1 MKFTPPLVRAR
12 FLRRYKRF
20 LADVELDGECVTVHC
35 PNTGSM
41 TNCLVEGSD
50 CWLMPSDNP
59 KRKYRFGL
67 ELVTTTTGHV
77 AGVNTL
83 RANALV
89 EEALSEGVI
98 SELTS
103 YDEVRRE
110 VKINDKSRIDF
121 QLIKSER
128 QCFLEVKSV
137 TLSFGSGLGL
147 FPDTKSVRALKHVK
161 ELMALSRQGHES
173 ALLFCVQ
180 HSGVASVAPAADI
193 YPEYAAAL
201 VEAQSEGVSIL
212 AYGADV
218 NDKEIRLTK
227 ALPVLL

>member
-1 MKFTPPLVRAR
+1 MKFTPALVRAR

-20 LADVELDGECVTVHC
+20 LVDVELGGERVTVHC

-67 ELVTTTTGHV
+67 ELVTTTTGHI

-83 RANALV
+83 RANGLV
-89 EEALSEGVI
+89 EEALRDGVI
-98 SELTS
+98 SELAS
-103 YDEVRRE
+103 FEEMRRE
-110 VKINDKSRIDF
+110 VKINEKSRIDF
-121 QLIKSER
+121 QLTQGDQ

-137 TLSFGSGLGL
+137 TLSFDGLQGL

-161 ELMALSRQGHES
+161 ELISLTQSGHKA

-180 HSGVASVAPAADI
+180 HSGVRRVAPAVDI
-193 YPEYAAAL
+193 YPEYALALKAAQK
-201 VEAQSEGVSIL
+201 AGVSIV
-212 AYGADV
+212 AYAADISEQ
-218 NDKEIRLTK
+218 EIRLTK
-227 ALPVLL
+227 PLPVIL

>member
-1 MKFTPPLVRAR
+1 MEFAPPLICAR

-20 LADVELDGECVTVHC
+20 LVDVELEGECVTVHC

-67 ELVTTTTGHV
+67 ELVTTATGDI

-83 RANALV
+83 RANGLV
-89 EEALSEGVI
+89 EEALRKGAI
-98 SELTS
+98 SELAA
-103 YDEVRRE
+103 YDEIRRE

-121 QLIKSER
+121 QLTR
-128 QCFLEVKSV
+128 NGQLCFLEVKSV
-137 TLSFGSGLGL
+137 TLSFDGGLGL

-161 ELMALSRQGHES
+161 ELMALVDLGHEA

-180 HSGVASVAPAADI
+180 HSGVTSVAPAVEI
-193 YPEYAAAL
+193 YPEYAQALREARAA
-201 VEAQSEGVSIL
+201 GVLML
-212 AYGADV
+212 AYGT
-218 NDKEIRLTK
+218 KISETGISLTK
-227 ALPVLL
+227 AIPVNL

>member
-20 LADVELDGECVTVHC
+20 LADVELDGERITVHC

-67 ELVTTTTGHV
+67 ELVTTTTGHI

-83 RANALV
+83 RANGLV
-89 EEALSEGVI
+89 EEALRGGLI
-98 SELTS
+98 AELAS
-103 YDEVRRE
+103 YGEVRRE

-121 QLIKSER
+121 QLSQGEQ

-137 TLSFGSGLGL
+137 TLSFDGERGL
-147 FPDTKSVRALKHVK
+147 FPDAKSVRALKHVK
-161 ELMALSRQGHES
+161 ELVALMELGYKA

-180 HSGVASVAPAADI
+180 HSGVTSVAPAVDI
-193 YPEYAAAL
+193 YPEYAQAL
-201 VEAQSEGVSIL
+201 VDARASGVLIM
-212 AYGADV
+212 AYSAKIRNG
-218 NDKEIRLTK
+218 EISLVK
-227 ALPVLL
+227 ALPVSL